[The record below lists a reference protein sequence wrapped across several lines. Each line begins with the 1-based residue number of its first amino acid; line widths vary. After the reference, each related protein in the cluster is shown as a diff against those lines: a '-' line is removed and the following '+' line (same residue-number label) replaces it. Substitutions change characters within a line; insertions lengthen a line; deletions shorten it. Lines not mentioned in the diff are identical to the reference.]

1 MQLNTL
7 ILAYLNTQKEISGTL
22 EQILETW
29 SKHGENYVEDMADF
43 FGDGFSGFG
52 TEYNEIWKSKEDMVD
67 QQVLEHEQAPMG
79 FSYQV
84 HNIEIYPTGTE
95 QINICCFLMDMEFE
109 IASRKLHLKN
119 YRHSVVFKKIGKKW
133 LVIHWHASKGGKNV
147 DEEVFPG
154 ATGPK
159 KYNEVSILFTD
170 FAGFTRT
177 VTTLPPDTLVN
188 ELNDIFSSFDLI
200 VQKHGI
206 VKIKTIGDS
215 YMAVAGLSPESNSHA
230 RQSISAAKEMIE
242 YLNRRNAISAW
253 KWELRAGIH
262 SGPVIGGFIGVD
274 QTNFDIWGDSV
285 NTASHMETSSAPGM
299 INISAYTY
307 HLIHNEFPCTYRG
320 KIEAK
325 GKGAIDMYF
334 VK

>member
-119 YRHSVVFKKIGKKW
+119 YRHSVVFKKIGKKRK
-133 LVIHWHASKGGKNV
+133 LYCGN
-147 DEEVFPG
+147 
-154 ATGPK
+154 
-159 KYNEVSILFTD
+159 
-170 FAGFTRT
+170 
-177 VTTLPPDTLVN
+177 
-188 ELNDIFSSFDLI
+188 
-200 VQKHGI
+200 
-206 VKIKTIGDS
+206 
-215 YMAVAGLSPESNSHA
+215 
-230 RQSISAAKEMIE
+230 
-242 YLNRRNAISAW
+242 
-253 KWELRAGIH
+253 
-262 SGPVIGGFIGVD
+262 
-274 QTNFDIWGDSV
+274 
-285 NTASHMETSSAPGM
+285 
-299 INISAYTY
+299 
-307 HLIHNEFPCTYRG
+307 
-320 KIEAK
+320 
-325 GKGAIDMYF
+325 
-334 VK
+334 